1 MELVGDARG
10 QPEPWVTTRDVAEHL
25 GKPVSW
31 VYGAQRLGI
40 PRVKIG
46 NQLRYR
52 LSRIDEWIESLQR
65 DPGTNGTAP

>member
-1 MELVGDARG
+1 MTTSVVKR
-10 QPEPWVTTRDVAEHL
+10 EPWVTTEDVARHL

-31 VYGAQRLGI
+31 IYNNAHRLGI

-52 LSRIDEWIESLQR
+52 LSEVDDWAESLR
-65 DPGTNGTAP
+65 